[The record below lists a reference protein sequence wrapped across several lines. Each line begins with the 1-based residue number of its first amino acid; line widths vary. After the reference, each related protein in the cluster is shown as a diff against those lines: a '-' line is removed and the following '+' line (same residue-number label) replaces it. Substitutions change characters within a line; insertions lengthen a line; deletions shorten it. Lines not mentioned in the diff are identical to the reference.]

1 MAGPPLSQQKPSPLA
16 QCQRF
21 GSEENH
27 VFRFLTLLWFSR
39 PRRKQLKPCFC
50 PFHPLLL
57 FLPSLLGP
65 HPPHHPQSELTRV
78 CHLVPFQGAPHS
90 AGTAGC
96 TAGNPAF
103 KHCVSPYFKTIKLGL
118 TSSECLSNPVPE
130 NDSAS
135 YTVRD
140 LKTDAAS
147 PAWSRC
153 TPTSASGSL
162 SLL

>member
-16 QCQRF
+16 QRQRF

-27 VFRFLTLLWFSR
+27 VFHFLTLLWFSR
-39 PRRKQLKPCFC
+39 PRRKQLKPCIY
-50 PFHPLLL
+50 PLHHPPLF

-65 HPPHHPQSELTRV
+65 LSTSSSELTRV

-90 AGTAGC
+90 AGTADC

-103 KHCVSPYFKTIKLGL
+103 KHCISPYFKTLKLGL
-118 TSSECLSNPVPE
+118 SSSECLSNPVPK

-140 LKTDAAS
+140 LKTDAAI